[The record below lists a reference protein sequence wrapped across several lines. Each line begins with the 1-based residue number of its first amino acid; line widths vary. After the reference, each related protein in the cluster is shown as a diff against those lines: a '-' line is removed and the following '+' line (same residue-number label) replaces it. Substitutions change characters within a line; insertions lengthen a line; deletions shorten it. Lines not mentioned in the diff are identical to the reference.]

1 MNASTFD
8 KLVALLRERYGAD
21 AEAVARQLMLA
32 HRNFGCTTL
41 RHVTARK

>member
-1 MNASTFD
+1 MNTSTFD

-21 AEAVARQLMLA
+21 AEAVARQLMLT